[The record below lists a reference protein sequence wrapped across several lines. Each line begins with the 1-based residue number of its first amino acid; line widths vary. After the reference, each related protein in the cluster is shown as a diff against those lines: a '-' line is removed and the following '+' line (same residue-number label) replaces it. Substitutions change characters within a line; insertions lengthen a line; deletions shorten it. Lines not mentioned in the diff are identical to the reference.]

1 VAGSFPIIWK
11 LAFHGTQGIEYTS
24 RARLGRHQWIWTI
37 CVKEAYAI
45 TNQLV
50 GTRDEA
56 IADAREELIYG
67 WQGSERKIPRMGARP
82 LD

>member
-1 VAGSFPIIWK
+1 ME
-11 LAFHGTQGIEYTS
+11 HRGIEYTG
-24 RARLGRHQWIWTI
+24 RARLGRHQSIWTI
-37 CVKEAYAI
+37 CVKEAHAI

-56 IADAREELIYG
+56 IAQELIDG
-67 WQGSERKIPRMGARP
+67 WQGSERKIPRMAARP